1 MRRSLVPL
9 LLVGVL
15 AVAGCGSSKS
25 SSSSSSSSGGA
36 AASGTTT
43 GKTHLAKTKF
53 VIHAGLAFGVFH
65 RWIYKP
71 FKRGDFA
78 HPLSHKLAVT
88 KALAAGAFVI
98 HEVRL
103 ARQDARSSKV
113 LSKVVLPLTALGG
126 SIAAIRA
133 GLRSGHVNPG
143 SVNSAESDVNS
154 AKSASSAAGQPI
166 QETTAGA
173 PANLR

>member
-1 MRRSLVPL
+1 L
-9 LLVGVL
+9 LLVAIL

-25 SSSSSSSSGGA
+25 SSSSGGP
-36 AASGTTT
+36 SVTTT

-71 FKRGDFA
+71 FKKGDFS
-78 HPLSHKLAVT
+78 HPLRHKVAVI
-88 KALAAGAFVI
+88 KALAAGAFVV

-103 ARQDARSSKV
+103 ARNDARSSKL
-113 LSKVVLPLTALGG
+113 LSKVILPLTALGG
-126 SIAAIRA
+126 SVALIRS
-133 GLRSGHVNPG
+133 GLKSGHVNSG
-143 SVNSAESDVNS
+143 AVTAANSDISS

-166 QETTAGA
+166 SETTAGA
-173 PANLR
+173 PAGLG